1 MDNVKIKINETPCI
15 DYFDLFEVLDMKTN
29 EIKHTAILSWLFD
42 YKESHGV
49 ESTIL
54 KSFLEEL
61 FEDEYNSQ
69 RIGLLPE
76 QIQLEDYKILRE
88 LNTFKG
94 IFDLL
99 IVSEKTKTVILIEN
113 KINAPAGKDQLDRYK
128 SFLEEYYPN
137 FSRILIFL
145 TLKNTDP
152 RTDGYLKANYGMLYQ
167 VLRKNL
173 GHFETE
179 ELRNFIEQYMY
190 LLRDLDSTFNQKGKK

>member
-29 EIKHTAILSWLFD
+29 EIKHTAILNWLFD

-113 KINAPAGKDQLDRYK
+113 KITAPVGKDQLDRYK

-152 RTDGYLKANYGMLYQ
+152 RTDGYLKANYGMLYH

-173 GHFETE
+173 GYFETE
-179 ELRNFIEQYMY
+179 ELRNFIEQYMH

>member
-1 MDNVKIKINETPCI
+1 MDNVKIEINETPCI

-113 KINAPAGKDQLDRYK
+113 KITAPAGKDQLDRYK

-152 RTDGYLKANYGMLYQ
+152 RTDGYLKANYGMLYH
-167 VLRKNL
+167 VLRKKL

-190 LLRDLDSTFNQKGKK
+190 LLRDLDSTFNQKGRK